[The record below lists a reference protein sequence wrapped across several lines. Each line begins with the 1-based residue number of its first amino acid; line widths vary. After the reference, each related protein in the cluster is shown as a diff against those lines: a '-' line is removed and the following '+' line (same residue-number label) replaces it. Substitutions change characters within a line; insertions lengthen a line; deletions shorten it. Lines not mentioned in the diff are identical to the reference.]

1 MLEQQIKLLESYH
14 RGNEVDPQALIDA
27 SQQVFKARYALK
39 SLECALEEAAL
50 GNTDYSATRL
60 AEFKDDMKGAE

>member
-1 MLEQQIKLLESYH
+1 MLEKQQKLLESYH

-27 SQQVFKARYALK
+27 SQQVFKARYALR

-50 GNTDYSATRL
+50 GNKEYSATRL
-60 AEFKDDMKGAE
+60 AEFKDDMKAAE